1 MPTNSTNKGVDSQST
16 ADIQGEYTD
25 FPGSWEGFLDAFI
38 IIVLIIVAGI
48 VALWLRGEMTSRE
61 RRRASEV
68 DAAGRRRLTECEEVV
83 RYFAN
88 QHGYLAR
95 TVVSREDL
103 AEQIDAGVTADELT
117 DFIIARMEAVDGIEL
132 GSQAGS
138 WPIKVPQE
146 TRARHMYVV
155 GKSGY
160 GKTNLLRYL
169 ILQDIS
175 KGAGIGVLAP
185 EAEMLTEE
193 ILPFIPEERL
203 KDVIYFN
210 PADLAQPVVLNP
222 LHLDQGDDID
232 LHVDETFTILQRV
245 VGEGGPRMDEILR
258 HSLYALCERQG
269 STLLDLEPLLDRQDD
284 ALREAVIA
292 STQDEQTK
300 RFFLSTYPQFPKD
313 AHFPIVNRISRL
325 VRNKYVRNCLCP
337 PTRTSL
343 TQIEIAHRLLNVRTA
358 MDHGKI
364 LLFNLSDGILGEAAS
379 QLIGQLI
386 VAKFQTATMSRAN
399 IAKGERRPFYLYLD
413 EFQNFCSVASQSY
426 EKLLSRA
433 RKYGLGLILA
443 HQQTRQVPL
452 ELYREILGNV
462 STLISFQVA
471 QADAGRLAPEFISQI
486 DLSIEALPPEELLR
500 LNIGEAYCRIGKT
513 TMLLKVPKI
522 DLEGD
527 PQMANAVITASRQQ
541 SGIPR
546 LPMGAGQP
554 PQLSGTDDPL
564 ADIDPEGVFE

>member
-1 MPTNSTNKGVDSQST
+1 MERQRL
-16 ADIQGEYTD
+16 AD
-25 FPGSWEGFLDAFI
+25 
-38 IIVLIIVAGI
+38 
-48 VALWLRGEMTSRE
+48 
-61 RRRASEV
+61 
-68 DAAGRRRLTECEEVV
+68 CEEVV

-95 TVVSREDL
+95 TVVTREEL
-103 AEQIDAGVTADELT
+103 ADQIESGVTGEELSR
-117 DFIIARMEAVDGIEL
+117 FIMDRMDAIEGVAL
-132 GSQAGS
+132 GTQAEG
-138 WPIKVPQE
+138 WPVRVPQE
-146 TRARHMYVV
+146 TRARHMYVI

-175 KGAGIGVLAP
+175 EGAGIGVLAP
-185 EAEMLTEE
+185 ESEMMTEE
-193 ILPFIPEERL
+193 ILPFIPEQRL
-203 KDVIYFN
+203 ADVIYFN
-210 PADLAQPVVLNP
+210 PADLHMPVVLNP
-222 LHLDQGDDID
+222 LHLDAGDDID

-258 HSLYALCERQG
+258 HSLYALCERPG
-269 STLLDLEPLLDRQDD
+269 STLLDMETLLDRQDET
-284 ALREAVIA
+284 LRELVIR

-300 RFFLSTYPQFPKD
+300 RFFATTYPQFPKD

-337 PTRTSL
+337 PTRTAM
-343 TQIEIAHRLLNVRTA
+343 TQAHIDRRLLNVRA
-358 MDHGKI
+358 GMDGGEI
-364 LLFNLSDGILGEAAS
+364 LLFNLSDGLLGEAAS
-379 QLIGQLI
+379 QLIGQFI

-399 IAKGERRPFYLYLD
+399 IAKGNRRPFYLYLD
-413 EFQNFCSVASQSY
+413 EFQNFCSVATQSY

-443 HQQTRQVPL
+443 NQQTRQVPL

-462 STLISFQVA
+462 STLVSFQVA
-471 QADAGRLAPEFISQI
+471 QADAGRLAPEFISQV
-486 DLSIEALPPEELLR
+486 DLAIESLPPEELLR

-522 DLEGD
+522 DLKGD
-527 PQMANAVITASRQQ
+527 PGRADEVIAASRQR

-546 LPMGAGQP
+546 LPLGADQR
-554 PQLSGTDDPL
+554 PQIDGTEDPL